1 MLARNCHRLLVAQ
14 TLVCDCFHWATFH
27 RLKVC
32 ATRAVGS
39 FERNALSLSHMDN
52 LVVSNIRQRPI
63 RTLVSVAGVALGV
76 CLIML
81 FTGLARGM
89 SNDLQRRASNLRAE
103 IIFTRPGSMQLT
115 ASTANLSTKYVES
128 LKQIEGV
135 EEALPV
141 IRYVFQGNRGFGFE
155 QVEGVDW
162 DLFAGMNAI
171 QLVTGRPPLGNDEIV
186 IDETKARNSK
196 LGVGSTLQLFGDK
209 PYRITGIYS
218 PESGARVKM
227 TLAAM
232 QETLESPGRC
242 TYILVKVRNSDEQVE
257 VARRIDQALPG
268 NKIQFTRDL
277 FTSLEKTIP
286 YLGIFLRVL
295 VALAAF
301 VSALVVMLAMYTTIT
316 ERTRE
321 IGILKALGASRRYIV
336 LIIESEALLI
346 SAVGLIAGFTFSFA
360 AGYFIHQIYG
370 LLFEFS
376 WGWAL
381 TSASIGILG
390 GALGALYP
398 ALRASNLDAVSA
410 LAYE

>member
-1 MLARNCHRLLVAQ
+1 
-14 TLVCDCFHWATFH
+14 
-27 RLKVC
+27 
-32 ATRAVGS
+32 
-39 FERNALSLSHMDN
+39 MDN
-52 LVVSNIRQRPI
+52 LVISNIKQRPI

-76 CLIML
+76 CLVML

-89 SNDLQRRASNLRAE
+89 SNDLQRRASNVRAE

-128 LKQIEGV
+128 LKQIDGV
-135 EEALPV
+135 AEALPV
-141 IRYVFQGNRGFGFE
+141 VRYIFQGNRGFGFE
-155 QVEGVDW
+155 QVEGVEW
-162 DLFAGMNAI
+162 DAFARVNEI
-171 QLVTGRPPLGNDEIV
+171 QIVEGHPPQANDEIV
-186 IDETKARNSK
+186 IDQIKSRNNK
-196 LGVGSTLQLFGDK
+196 LGVGDSIQLFGSK
-209 PYRITGIYS
+209 PYRVTGIYT

-232 QETLESPGRC
+232 QEALESPGRA
-242 TYILVKVRNSDEQVE
+242 TYILVKVRNPEQQVD
-257 VARRIDQALPG
+257 VAKRIDAALPG

-277 FTSLEKTIP
+277 FTSLEKSIP

-295 VALAAF
+295 VGLAAI

-336 LIIESEALLI
+336 YIIESEALLI
-346 SAVGLIAGFTFSFA
+346 SVVGLVAGFVFSFIAG
-360 AGYFIHQIYG
+360 YLIHRFYG
-370 LLFEFS
+370 LYFEFG

-381 TSASIGILG
+381 TAAGIGILG
-390 GALGALYP
+390 GAIGSLYP

>member
-1 MLARNCHRLLVAQ
+1 
-14 TLVCDCFHWATFH
+14 
-27 RLKVC
+27 
-32 ATRAVGS
+32 
-39 FERNALSLSHMDN
+39 MDN
-52 LVVSNIRQRPI
+52 LVVSNIGQRPI

-76 CLIML
+76 CLVML

-89 SNDLQRRASNLRAE
+89 ANDLQRRASNVRAE

-141 IRYVFQGNRGFGFE
+141 IRYVVQGNRGFGFE
-155 QVEGVDW
+155 QIEGIEWEPWARINEIHIVSGNPPQ
-162 DLFAGMNAI
+162 AMN
-171 QLVTGRPPLGNDEIV
+171 EIV
-186 IDETKARNSK
+186 IDETKSRNNK
-196 LGVGSTLQLFGDK
+196 LRVGDSLKLFGERE
-209 PYRITGIYS
+209 YRIAGIYT
-218 PESGARVKM
+218 PESGARIKM
-227 TLAAM
+227 TLTAM
-232 QETLESPGRC
+232 QEALESPGKC
-242 TYILVKVRNSDEQVE
+242 TYILVKVRNPAEQVE
-257 VARRIDQALPG
+257 VAKRIDAALPG

-277 FTSLEKTIP
+277 FTSIEKSIP
-286 YLGIFLRVL
+286 FLGIFLRVL
-295 VALAAF
+295 VGLAAV

-336 LIIESEALLI
+336 FIIESEALLI
-346 SAVGLIAGFTFSFA
+346 SAVGLIAGFAFSFA
-360 AGYFIHQIYG
+360 AGYLIHQFYG
-370 LLFEFS
+370 LFFEFS
-376 WGWAL
+376 WGWAV
-381 TSASIGILG
+381 TAAGIGILG